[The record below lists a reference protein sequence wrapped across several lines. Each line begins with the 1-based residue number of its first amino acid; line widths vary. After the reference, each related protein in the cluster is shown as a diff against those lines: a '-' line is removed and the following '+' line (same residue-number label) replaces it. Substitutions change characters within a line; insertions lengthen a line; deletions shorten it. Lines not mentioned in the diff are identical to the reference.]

1 MARRS
6 NPALSTAKQE
16 PSNERIFTAP
26 LRLWQ
31 GRAMSRWFRFYAD
44 AMRNPK
50 VGRLSDKEFRLWVEL
65 LSVAA
70 ENDGLIPCL
79 SDLKHVLK
87 RRLDHLSTGVKQLI
101 SVGLI
106 DALEV
111 GYEPHNWSKFQYKS
125 DVSTE
130 RVKRHREKRNV
141 SETPPDTDTDTDTE
155 EAKDDSLPGIGID
168 PDGPKPGEKGDDDLP
183 QDLLGVI
190 PPGRVKP
197 GAIACPGQEIA
208 NLWDRILCPEAA
220 AIAQWNPRRARVLGA
235 RWKEQAESEG
245 WQSKAEGLKWFEDL
259 FTGCRRSRFLM
270 GKVPPKNG
278 NLQFKLKF
286 DWFFGPENFTR
297 VVEGDF
303 HRGN

>member
-31 GRAMSRWFRFYAD
+31 GRAMSRWFRFHAD

-141 SETPPDTDTDTDTE
+141 SETAPDTDTDTDTE
-155 EAKDDSLPGIGID
+155 EKEPKGSKKQNPSSIPDDW
-168 PDGPKPGEKGDDDLP
+168 KPLEFGSKSQCCAIVASWSDDEM
-183 QDLLGVI
+183 QSHI
-190 PPGRVKP
+190 EHFT
-197 GAIACPGQEIA
+197 AHH
-208 NLWDRILCPEAA
+208 
-220 AIAQWNPRRARVLGA
+220 RARGTKFKDWQGAWSTWVLNSDKFGRKANGNGNRKANGKSIDGRSSLA
-235 RWKEQAESEG
+235 RAID
-245 WQSKAEGLKWFEDL
+245 EGL
-259 FTGCRRSRFLM
+259 
-270 GKVPPKNG
+270 
-278 NLQFKLKF
+278 
-286 DWFFGPENFTR
+286 DWIDR
-297 VVEGDF
+297 AQASVS
-303 HRGN
+303 